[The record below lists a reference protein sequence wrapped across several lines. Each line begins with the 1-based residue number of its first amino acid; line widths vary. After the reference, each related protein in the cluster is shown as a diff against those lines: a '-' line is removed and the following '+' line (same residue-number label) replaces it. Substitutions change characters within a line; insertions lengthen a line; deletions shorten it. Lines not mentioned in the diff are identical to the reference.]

1 MKKGT
6 LNWRDLVLGIVMV
19 IIGLYLVLSPNI
31 VQGMT
36 VLYTEIGFAKPR
48 TYICMLGYILLILS
62 IMLITRAVGVWG
74 KNEDK
79 EKEDKKENKRKFHCL
94 VLAGFASLICYIPAL
109 KAAGFTIPTCILM
122 SLFSFII
129 RMREK
134 NVDKSDRKAVL
145 KCAGIAVVYGVILTL
160 VMEFAFTKW
169 LNVRL
174 P

>member
-1 MKKGT
+1 MKKRI

-36 VLYTEIGFAKPR
+36 VLYTEIGLAKPR

-74 KNEDK
+74 NNKEDK
-79 EKEDKKENKRKFHCL
+79 EENKRKFDCL
-94 VLAGFASLICYIPAL
+94 VLEGFAFLICYIPAL
-109 KAAGFTIPTCILM
+109 KVAGFTIPTCILM

>member
-79 EKEDKKENKRKFHCL
+79 EKEDKKENKRKFDCL

-109 KAAGFTIPTCILM
+109 NAC
-122 SLFSFII
+122 
-129 RMREK
+129 
-134 NVDKSDRKAVL
+134 V
-145 KCAGIAVVYGVILTL
+145 
-160 VMEFAFTKW
+160 
-169 LNVRL
+169 
-174 P
+174 

>member
-1 MKKGT
+1 MKKRI

-74 KNEDK
+74 KNKEDK
-79 EKEDKKENKRKFHCL
+79 EENKRKFDCL
-94 VLAGFASLICYIPAL
+94 VLEGFAFLICYIPAL
-109 KAAGFTIPTCILM
+109 KMAGFTIPTCILM